1 MGSPLSPALAQIVC
15 AWYETQTLDN
25 LRKDNLLNEVEGIRY
40 VDDLT
45 CFIFYD
51 PVSAGDKEKAEDIA
65 KRIQFGYHKNMEL
78 EIEDTDKK
86 FKFLSS
92 MIRVNKKNFKIHA
105 RFYNKN
111 QRQINEGKPQL
122 FPTYQHFE
130 SYAPT
135 RQKLS
140 VAISAIHRIGSA
152 CNSTSA
158 VQAAFYTLERELTLL
173 KYPHMIIRR
182 ALWRVRNTDDRW
194 HAIRMSR
201 AQAKCSDPSG
211 ASRQGG
217 VRHTPSRR
225 VPPGASHFAEW
236 PVRRSRNLKV

>member
-1 MGSPLSPALAQIVC
+1 
-15 AWYETQTLDN
+15 
-25 LRKDNLLNEVEGIRY
+25 
-40 VDDLT
+40 
-45 CFIFYD
+45 
-51 PVSAGDKEKAEDIA
+51 
-65 KRIQFGYHKNMEL
+65 
-78 EIEDTDKK
+78 
-86 FKFLSS
+86 
-92 MIRVNKKNFKIHA
+92 MIRVNKGNFKIHA

-130 SYAPT
+130 SYAPS

-158 VQAAFYTLERELTLL
+158 VQAAFNTLERELTLL

-201 AQAKCSDPSG
+201 AGAKCSDPSG

-217 VRHTPSRR
+217 VRLNPSN
-225 VPPGASHFAEW
+225 PTEW
-236 PVRRSRNLKV
+236 PLRRSKQLEV